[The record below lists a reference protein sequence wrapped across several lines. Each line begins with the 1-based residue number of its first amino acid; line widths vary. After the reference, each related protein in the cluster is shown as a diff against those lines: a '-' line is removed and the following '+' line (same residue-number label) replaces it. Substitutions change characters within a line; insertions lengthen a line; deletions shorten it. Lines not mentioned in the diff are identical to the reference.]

1 MPSVTIPWDLTTARV
16 KMGFM
21 EMELAAQKQTTLKT
35 AHMVV
40 KHTWGK
46 REAFQ
51 INLTHFDAL
60 DLDECASGTHGCD
73 VNAEC
78 NNILGSYNCTCI
90 YGFNGNGT
98 NCTEKVWSI
107 TICERKP
114 NRIISCE
121 NERKIDAVYANFGR
135 LDRVTC
141 VHGVMS
147 NTNCRAVNS
156 LSTVQTKCNGK
167 VSCELAATN
176 SDFGDPCAGTYK
188 YLEVKFKCVL

>member
-1 MPSVTIPWDLTTARV
+1 TNECTSGTHDCDANAECNNTLGSYNCTC
-16 KMGFM
+16 KDGFHGNG
-21 EMELAAQKQTTLKT
+21 TRCT
-35 AHMVV
+35 
-40 KHTWGK
+40 
-46 REAFQ
+46 
-51 INLTHFDAL
+51 